1 VVQFSNSG
9 ALYWPVRW
17 KDGHYPPPGVRPRLR
32 WEWMP
37 EQVSMQELYPYY
49 DYVLVRGS
57 GWNPP
62 AGSFRPIFH
71 SAKWSV
77 YQRVDR

>member
-1 VVQFSNSG
+1 
-9 ALYWPVRW
+9 
-17 KDGHYPPPGVRPRLR
+17 
-32 WEWMP
+32 MP